1 MTPRTAYEAP
11 LPARGIDRLFVSVGT
26 DYHRFDRLI
35 LWLDE
40 WLATGPDV
48 GHVVVQRGTSADS
61 NRADTSIDYIPR
73 SHLIEEFQQATAVVC
88 HGGPATILE
97 CRSNG
102 LVPIVVP
109 REERFD
115 EHVNDHQ
122 VDFCER
128 LAEHDEIQLARTKD
142 EFFRFL
148 ELAVQRGAAQVAVDD
163 GHTAESI
170 GRFEEAMV
178 GLLGDRARTTPI
190 GDLAEVVTLH
200 TPRATVPVLFIGSVP
215 RSGSTIISDLLD
227 QHPHMVNVGEL
238 VHLWERGII
247 DDNLCACG
255 QRFSTC
261 EFWGKVGEI
270 AFGGWDR
277 ISGTRMQAL
286 KARADR
292 TRFIP
297 ALLSPFAIPYVGTSI
312 RQYGEVVT
320 RVLRAAV
327 EVSGAPVV
335 VDTSKHV
342 STALLLRQMDDV
354 DVRILHLVRDPRG
367 VAYSWTKNV
376 GRPEVHSTEEQM
388 DRLHPGRIGLRWL
401 WFNWAFSNMGRLG
414 VQVQTVRYE
423 DFASN
428 PELIL
433 NQIFSFAELEP
444 MAAQIIGEGAI
455 ELEEGHSVSGN
466 PRRLVRGPVEIRRD
480 DSWRS
485 GLPRRMAGVV
495 AFITRPMRARYRYI
509 EES

>member
-1 MTPRTAYEAP
+1 
-11 LPARGIDRLFVSVGT
+11 
-26 DYHRFDRLI
+26 
-35 LWLDE
+35 
-40 WLATGPDV
+40 
-48 GHVVVQRGTSADS
+48 
-61 NRADTSIDYIPR
+61 
-73 SHLIEEFQQATAVVC
+73 
-88 HGGPATILE
+88 
-97 CRSNG
+97 
-102 LVPIVVP
+102 
-109 REERFD
+109 
-115 EHVNDHQ
+115 
-122 VDFCER
+122 
-128 LAEHDEIQLARTKD
+128 
-142 EFFRFL
+142 
-148 ELAVQRGAAQVAVDD
+148 
-163 GHTAESI
+163 
-170 GRFEEAMV
+170 
-178 GLLGDRARTTPI
+178 
-190 GDLAEVVTLH
+190 
-200 TPRATVPVLFIGSVP
+200 
-215 RSGSTIISDLLD
+215 
-227 QHPHMVNVGEL
+227 MVNVGEL

-297 ALLSPFAIPYVGTSI
+297 AVLSPFAIPYVGTSI